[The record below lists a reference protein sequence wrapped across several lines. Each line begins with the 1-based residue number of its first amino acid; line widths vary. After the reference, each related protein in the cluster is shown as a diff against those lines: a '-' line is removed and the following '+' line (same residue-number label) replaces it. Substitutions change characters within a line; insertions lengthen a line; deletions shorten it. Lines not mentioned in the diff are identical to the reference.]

1 MNVDLQELVVA
12 FEKLENNYRASPEEF
27 LTYEEAADMEVSE
40 VSIDRGEYFLQL
52 LKEGKNV

>member
-1 MNVDLQELVVA
+1 MNVDLQELVIA
-12 FEKLENNYRASPEEF
+12 FEKWENNCRTSPEEF
-27 LTYEEAADMEVSE
+27 LTYEEATDMEVSE

>member
-12 FEKLENNYRASPEEF
+12 FEKWENNYRTSPEEF
-27 LTYEEAADMEVSE
+27 LTESEVADMEVSE

>member
-12 FEKLENNYRASPEEF
+12 FEKWENNYRTSPEEF

>member
-12 FEKLENNYRASPEEF
+12 FEKWEKDYRTSPEEF
-27 LTYEEAADMEVSE
+27 LTYEEVADMEVSE
-40 VSIDRGEYFLQL
+40 VSVDRGEYFLQL